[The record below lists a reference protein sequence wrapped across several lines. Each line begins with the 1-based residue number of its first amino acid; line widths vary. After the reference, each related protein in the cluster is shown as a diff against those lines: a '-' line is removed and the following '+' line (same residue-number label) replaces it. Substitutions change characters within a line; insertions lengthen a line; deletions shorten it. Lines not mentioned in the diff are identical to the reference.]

1 MQSRLMHLQKSKIKE
16 FMRCLGIKPES
27 VILFGS
33 FARGDYAESS
43 DIDILVVLRSD
54 LDWFDRQHEIGMD
67 ALIYTPKELQKMFA
81 ENNGFI
87 LDVLED
93 GIILQDN
100 GYWEAMKRKFLDR
113 KRAGIIKKIEKGW
126 KISKGNL
133 PGVTNWQS

>member
-1 MQSRLMHLQKSKIKE
+1 MHLQKSKIKE